1 VKNSSQF
8 LRSLEG
14 SKSLCFHRRPPKVSK
29 KQAEASA
36 YRSRAKDSAGWP
48 LIMTE
53 MGVVREPSKS
63 TGTWNQEANGF
74 GLASF

>member
-1 VKNSSQF
+1 M
-8 LRSLEG
+8 
-14 SKSLCFHRRPPKVSK
+14 SK

-48 LIMTE
+48 LIVTE